1 MTNSWLTEPSPISRF
16 NDHMLPMLLSS
27 LKTKDE
33 GGTEGNEEKK
43 RVEGMHMF
51 APGFCFPNPP
61 DTDP

>member
-1 MTNSWLTEPSPISRF
+1 
-16 NDHMLPMLLSS
+16 MLPMLLSS